1 MEDKLLMFK
10 SLLMKHSED
19 ISCANMI
26 RDLQSVLKVNRKLY
40 EILRMKSG
48 LTKQKYKDRIYRMR
62 R

>member
-48 LTKQKYKDRIYRMR
+48 LTKQKYKDLIYRMR

>member
-26 RDLQSVLKVNRKLY
+26 RDLQSVLKVGQKIM
-40 EILRMKSG
+40 ILTRSVKFWE
-48 LTKQKYKDRIYRMR
+48 QKIKAS
-62 R
+62 